1 VCVGCWVFINTVG
14 RGKARC
20 IHRSIIHVVWSTPP
34 STTQRM
40 AGFGCHFSRP
50 AYSILPCSGDPTLY
64 RSDNYSLRIIFL
76 PSCHGFRNQTA
87 HRLLRIVSIS
97 KQFGATCTQA
107 HERATPFPSLS
118 RSYFLIHKNN
128 RNIVQGVTRPLQLP
142 EFLSVASQKDM
153 QHESSKQSISR
164 SNNHTIKYNKLATK
178 GSRQAATRII
188 TP

>member
-1 VCVGCWVFINTVG
+1 VRWLFINTVG

-50 AYSILPCSGDPTLY
+50 AYSILPCSGDPTLL
-64 RSDNYSLRIIFL
+64 LRQLQLTYNFSTKLSWLIA
-76 PSCHGFRNQTA
+76 R
-87 HRLLRIVSIS
+87 RLLRIVSIS